1 MQLTAQLKPI
11 SELKSLPTFKK
22 EYKGH
27 LGFKDNINITPN
39 MLSKSSITLTYNKD
53 WKAWSDGTY
62 EYSLDWLTN
71 ITISDEKLK
80 LSLEIND
87 LTLTVRILEMDE
99 SLRNRDFNG
108 GKIYK
113 SHKDKF
119 RVASDVYLAIYQSS
133 LFIHGTSK
141 DKEFSSRKFESM
153 KVLSKWIRNLLKVK
167 HNQPKTLTPSQL
179 WTALESGA
187 YPPNSLF
194 RDQDGNIFIFTGKSL
209 QVHETDEE
217 DNVYVGLCV
226 GDKLEFIGVLD
237 ECMTFENG
245 IEVEV
250 V

>member
-11 SELKSLPTFKK
+11 SELKSLEGFIG
-22 EYKGH
+22 EHVGR
-27 LGFKDNINITPN
+27 LNFKDNVHITSK
-39 MLSKSSITLTYNKD
+39 MLNKSLIELTYNKD
-53 WKAWSDGTY
+53 WKSFSDGKY

-71 ITISDEKLK
+71 ITVSDEKLK

-179 WTALESGA
+179 WIALESGA
-187 YPPNSLF
+187 YLPNSLF
-194 RDQDGNIFIFTGKSL
+194 RDQDNNIFIFTGKSL

-217 DNVYVGLCV
+217 DDMYVGLCV
-226 GDKLEFIGVLD
+226 GDKLEYIGVW
-237 ECMTFENG
+237 EGC
-245 IEVEV
+245 I
-250 V
+250 

>member
-11 SELKSLPTFKK
+11 SELKSLEGFLS
-22 EYKGH
+22 ESVGR
-27 LGFKDNINITPN
+27 LNFKDNVHITSK
-39 MLSKSSITLTYNKD
+39 MLNKSLIELTYNKD
-53 WKAWSDGTY
+53 WKAFSDGKY

-71 ITISDEKLK
+71 ITVSDEKLK
-80 LSLEIND
+80 LSLEVKD

-179 WTALESGA
+179 WIAIESGA

-209 QVHETDEE
+209 QVHETDKE
-217 DNVYVGLCV
+217 DDVYVGLCI
-226 GDKLEFIGVLD
+226 GDKLECIGVWE
-237 ECMTFENG
+237 EC
-245 IEVEV
+245 I
-250 V
+250 

>member
-1 MQLTAQLKPI
+1 MQLTAELKSI
-11 SELKSLPTFKK
+11 SELKSLPTFSY
-22 EYKGH
+22 EYEFEGIEGNLK
-27 LGFKDNINITPN
+27 FTND
-39 MLSKSSITLTYNKD
+39 SITAQMLNKSNVELKWD
-53 WKAWSDGTY
+53 KKNKRFVTLD
-62 EYSLDWLTN
+62 EKENYSLDWLTN
-71 ITISDEKLK
+71 ITVSDEKLK
-80 LSLEIND
+80 LSLEVND

-179 WTALESGA
+179 WIAIESGA

-194 RDQDGNIFIFTGKSL
+194 RDQESNIFIFTGKSL
-209 QVHETDEE
+209 QVHETDKE
-217 DNVYVGLCV
+217 DDVYVGLCV
-226 GDKLEFIGVLD
+226 GDKLECIGAIKQLK
-237 ECMTFENG
+237 
-245 IEVEV
+245 
-250 V
+250 